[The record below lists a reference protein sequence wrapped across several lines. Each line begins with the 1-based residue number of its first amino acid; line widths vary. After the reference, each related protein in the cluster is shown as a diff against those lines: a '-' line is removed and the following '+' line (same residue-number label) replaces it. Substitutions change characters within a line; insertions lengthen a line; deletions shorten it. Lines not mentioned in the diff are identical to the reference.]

1 MSKLV
6 DSLKTLSTTPKSEGF
21 NPSKIF
27 KYKDLKSKSN
37 LYTDN
42 LKNVVKEGQR
52 FDPGSKYLG
61 MSGVK
66 GVESRKTINERE
78 EARDEAAVKEES
90 RAADQAAAEK
100 YAARRVP
107 IDGDTGI
114 ADKKRTARRQR
125 GSGRLSTVLSDETLG

>member
-1 MSKLV
+1 MTKLV
-6 DSLKTLSTTPKSEGF
+6 DSLKTLSKTPKSEDF

-27 KYKDLKSKSN
+27 KYRDLKYKSN

-78 EARDEAAVKEES
+78 EAADKEAT
-90 RAADQAAAEK
+90 RAADQEVADK

-114 ADKKRTARRQR
+114 ADKKRVARRQR